1 MIPAGLWIRPALTLV
16 WRAICPY
23 NGLMSDTIKYKT
35 VSLKNDIYSKLED
48 MSGVLVEGVK
58 LSIPQTI
65 ELLLKQ
71 EESSQQLKSGW
82 GK

>member
-1 MIPAGLWIRPALTLV
+1 
-16 WRAICPY
+16 
-23 NGLMSDTIKYKT
+23 MSDSVKYKT
-35 VSLKNDIYSKLED
+35 VSLKNDVYSKLES
-48 MSGVLVEGVK
+48 MSEVLVEGVK

-71 EESSQQLKSGW
+71 EESSQELKSGW

>member
-1 MIPAGLWIRPALTLV
+1 
-16 WRAICPY
+16 
-23 NGLMSDTIKYKT
+23 MSDTVKYKT
-35 VSLKNDIYSKLED
+35 VSLKVETYSKLED
-48 MSGVLVEGVK
+48 MSKILVEGVK

-71 EESSQQLKSGW
+71 EESSQELKSGW

>member
-1 MIPAGLWIRPALTLV
+1 
-16 WRAICPY
+16 
-23 NGLMSDTIKYKT
+23 MSDTIKYKT
-35 VSLKNDIYSKLED
+35 VSLKNDIYSNLED

>member
-1 MIPAGLWIRPALTLV
+1 
-16 WRAICPY
+16 
-23 NGLMSDTIKYKT
+23 MSDTIKYKT

-48 MSGVLVEGVK
+48 MSQVLVEGVK

-71 EESSQQLKSGW
+71 EEGNQELKSGW

>member
-1 MIPAGLWIRPALTLV
+1 
-16 WRAICPY
+16 
-23 NGLMSDTIKYKT
+23 MSDTLKYKT
-35 VSLKNDIYSKLED
+35 VSLKNDVYSKLED
-48 MSGVLVEGVK
+48 MSEVLVEGVK

-71 EESSQQLKSGW
+71 EESNQELKSGW

>member
-1 MIPAGLWIRPALTLV
+1 
-16 WRAICPY
+16 
-23 NGLMSDTIKYKT
+23 MSDSVKYKT
-35 VSLKNDIYSKLED
+35 VSLKNDVYSKLED
-48 MSGVLVEGVK
+48 MSKVLVEGVK

-71 EESSQQLKSGW
+71 EENSQELKSGW

>member
-1 MIPAGLWIRPALTLV
+1 
-16 WRAICPY
+16 
-23 NGLMSDTIKYKT
+23 MSDTIKYKT
-35 VSLKNDIYSKLED
+35 VSLKNDVYSKLED
-48 MSGVLVEGVK
+48 MSEVLVEGVK

>member
-1 MIPAGLWIRPALTLV
+1 
-16 WRAICPY
+16 
-23 NGLMSDTIKYKT
+23 MSDSVKYKT
-35 VSLKNDIYSKLED
+35 VSLRNDLYSKLEE
-48 MSGVLVEGVK
+48 MSKLLVEGVK

-71 EESSQQLKSGW
+71 EQGNQELKSGW

>member
-1 MIPAGLWIRPALTLV
+1 
-16 WRAICPY
+16 
-23 NGLMSDTIKYKT
+23 MSDTIKYKT
-35 VSLKNDIYSKLED
+35 VSLKNDVYSKLED

>member
-1 MIPAGLWIRPALTLV
+1 
-16 WRAICPY
+16 
-23 NGLMSDTIKYKT
+23 MSDTIKYKT
-35 VSLKNDIYSKLED
+35 VSLKNDIYSKLET

-71 EESSQQLKSGW
+71 EESNQELKSGW

>member
-1 MIPAGLWIRPALTLV
+1 V
-16 WRAICPY
+16 
-23 NGLMSDTIKYKT
+23 SDTVKYKT
-35 VSLKNDIYSKLED
+35 VSLKNDVYSKLED
-48 MSGVLVEGVK
+48 MSEVLVEGVK

-71 EESSQQLKSGW
+71 EETSQQLKSGW

>member
-1 MIPAGLWIRPALTLV
+1 MT
-16 WRAICPY
+16 
-23 NGLMSDTIKYKT
+23 DTVKYKT
-35 VSLKNDIYSKLED
+35 ISLRNEVYSQLED
-48 MSGVLVEGVK
+48 MSEVLVEGVK

-71 EESSQQLKSGW
+71 EENSQELKSGW

>member
-1 MIPAGLWIRPALTLV
+1 
-16 WRAICPY
+16 
-23 NGLMSDTIKYKT
+23 MSDTIKYKT
-35 VSLKNDIYSKLED
+35 VSLKNDIYSKLEE
-48 MSGVLVEGVK
+48 MSEVLVEGVK

-71 EESSQQLKSGW
+71 EESNQELKSGW

>member
-1 MIPAGLWIRPALTLV
+1 
-16 WRAICPY
+16 
-23 NGLMSDTIKYKT
+23 MSDSVKYKT

-48 MSGVLVEGVK
+48 MSDLLVEGVK

-71 EESSQQLKSGW
+71 EEGSQELKSGW

>member
-1 MIPAGLWIRPALTLV
+1 
-16 WRAICPY
+16 
-23 NGLMSDTIKYKT
+23 MSDTIKYKT

-48 MSGVLVEGVK
+48 MSEVLVEGVK

-71 EESSQQLKSGW
+71 EEGNQELKSGW

>member
-1 MIPAGLWIRPALTLV
+1 
-16 WRAICPY
+16 
-23 NGLMSDTIKYKT
+23 MSDTVKYKT
-35 VSLKNDIYSKLED
+35 VSLKMETYSKLED
-48 MSGVLVEGVK
+48 MSDLLVEGVK

-71 EESSQQLKSGW
+71 EEGSQELKSGW

>member
-1 MIPAGLWIRPALTLV
+1 
-16 WRAICPY
+16 
-23 NGLMSDTIKYKT
+23 MSDTVKYKT
-35 VSLKNDIYSKLED
+35 VSLKVETYSKLED
-48 MSGVLVEGVK
+48 MSDLLVEGVK

-71 EESSQQLKSGW
+71 EEGSQELKSGW

>member
-1 MIPAGLWIRPALTLV
+1 
-16 WRAICPY
+16 
-23 NGLMSDTIKYKT
+23 MSDTIKYKT
-35 VSLKNDIYSKLED
+35 VSLKNDVYSKLED
-48 MSGVLVEGVK
+48 MSEVLVEGVK

-71 EESSQQLKSGW
+71 EESSQELKSGW

>member
-1 MIPAGLWIRPALTLV
+1 V
-16 WRAICPY
+16 
-23 NGLMSDTIKYKT
+23 SDTVKYKT
-35 VSLKNDIYSKLED
+35 TSLKVETYFKLEK
-48 MSGVLVEGVK
+48 MSELLVEGVK

-71 EESSQQLKSGW
+71 EEGNQELKSGW

>member
-1 MIPAGLWIRPALTLV
+1 MKNGMICVLIVR
-16 WRAICPY
+16 WR
-23 NGLMSDTIKYKT
+23 MTDTVKYKT
-35 VSLKNDIYSKLED
+35 VSLKNDVYSKLES
-48 MSGVLVEGVK
+48 MSEVLVEGVK

-71 EESSQQLKSGW
+71 EENSQELKSGW

>member
-1 MIPAGLWIRPALTLV
+1 
-16 WRAICPY
+16 
-23 NGLMSDTIKYKT
+23 MSDTLKYKT

>member
-1 MIPAGLWIRPALTLV
+1 MTDSV
-16 WRAICPY
+16 
-23 NGLMSDTIKYKT
+23 KYKT

-48 MSGVLVEGVK
+48 MSQVLVEGVK

-71 EESSQQLKSGW
+71 EESSQELKSGW

>member
-1 MIPAGLWIRPALTLV
+1 
-16 WRAICPY
+16 
-23 NGLMSDTIKYKT
+23 MSDSVKYKT

>member
-1 MIPAGLWIRPALTLV
+1 V
-16 WRAICPY
+16 
-23 NGLMSDTIKYKT
+23 SDTLKYKT
-35 VSLKNDIYSKLED
+35 VSLKNDVYSKLED
-48 MSGVLVEGVK
+48 MSEVLVEGVK

-71 EESSQQLKSGW
+71 EEGSQELKSGW

>member
-1 MIPAGLWIRPALTLV
+1 
-16 WRAICPY
+16 
-23 NGLMSDTIKYKT
+23 MSDSVKYKT
-35 VSLKNDIYSKLED
+35 VSLRNDIYSKLEE
-48 MSGVLVEGVK
+48 MSELLVEGVK

-71 EESSQQLKSGW
+71 EEGSQELKSGW

>member
-1 MIPAGLWIRPALTLV
+1 
-16 WRAICPY
+16 
-23 NGLMSDTIKYKT
+23 MSDTVKYKT
-35 VSLKNDIYSKLED
+35 VSLKVETYSKLED
-48 MSGVLVEGVK
+48 MSDVLVEGVK

-71 EESSQQLKSGW
+71 EESNQELKSGW

>member
-1 MIPAGLWIRPALTLV
+1 V
-16 WRAICPY
+16 
-23 NGLMSDTIKYKT
+23 SDTIKYKT

>member
-1 MIPAGLWIRPALTLV
+1 
-16 WRAICPY
+16 
-23 NGLMSDTIKYKT
+23 MSDSVKYKT

-71 EESSQQLKSGW
+71 EESSQELKSGW

>member
-1 MIPAGLWIRPALTLV
+1 
-16 WRAICPY
+16 
-23 NGLMSDTIKYKT
+23 MSDSVKYKT

-48 MSGVLVEGVK
+48 MSEVLVEGVK

-71 EESSQQLKSGW
+71 EESSQELKSGW

>member
-1 MIPAGLWIRPALTLV
+1 
-16 WRAICPY
+16 
-23 NGLMSDTIKYKT
+23 MSDTVKYKT
-35 VSLKNDIYSKLED
+35 VSLRVETYSKLEN
-48 MSGVLVEGVK
+48 MSELLVEGVK

-71 EESSQQLKSGW
+71 EEGSQELKSGW

>member
-1 MIPAGLWIRPALTLV
+1 
-16 WRAICPY
+16 
-23 NGLMSDTIKYKT
+23 MSDIIKYKT
-35 VSLKNDIYSKLED
+35 VSLRNDLYSKLEI

-71 EESSQQLKSGW
+71 EESNQELKSGW

>member
-1 MIPAGLWIRPALTLV
+1 
-16 WRAICPY
+16 
-23 NGLMSDTIKYKT
+23 MSDALKYKT
-35 VSLKNDIYSKLED
+35 VSLKNDVYSKLED
-48 MSGVLVEGVK
+48 MSEVLVIGVK

-71 EESSQQLKSGW
+71 EETSQQLKSGW